1 MFGRPPFTSIF
12 GSAPRIIHLLGSTDA
27 EDTGKDASQADD
39 ITAVERQ
46 IDNTAVIHEAGEGCR
61 IRVDERRLRCDGYL
75 RFDRAQLKGRI
86 HAQVLTHTQLQ
97 SGLGLF
103 LKAFHLE
110 RKLILSR
117 RQGQEI
123 VESLGICP
131 SGSGGLLLDH
141 FSRDGDVWNGG
152 PG

>member
-1 MFGRPPFTSIF
+1 M
-12 GSAPRIIHLLGSTDA
+12 
-27 EDTGKDASQADD
+27 
-39 ITAVERQ
+39 
-46 IDNTAVIHEAGEGCR
+46 
-61 IRVDERRLRCDGYL
+61 

-123 VESLGICP
+123 VESLGISP
-131 SGSGGLLLDH
+131 SGSSGLLLDH